1 MLGLGLAPAEQG
13 EEQCLVMGQARDRQQ
28 DGQQTSWGGGGDDMG
43 HVLWLDL
50 SMWVRD
56 REKSPCV

>member
-28 DGQQTSWGGGGDDMG
+28 DGQQTSWGGGMTWDMSSG
-43 HVLWLDL
+43 WI
-50 SMWVRD
+50 
-56 REKSPCV
+56 

>member
-28 DGQQTSWGGGGDDMG
+28 DGQQTSWGGTWDMSSG
-43 HVLWLDL
+43 WI
-50 SMWVRD
+50 
-56 REKSPCV
+56 